1 MTLVAA
7 NTLNDANHF
16 GGGFV
21 APSMSQKIALAIEG
35 KVRTPYIAA
44 LAAYLLGATVTD
56 VIPATF
62 AIAAGLIAFVAVIAF
77 TQVQEEVLVAPVN
90 PLAARLAASQAK
102 IDALSA
108 ALQIAQARLNHSIAE
123 RETLAVELT
132 TDPLTGLQNR
142 RGLDTAFAECG
153 TDTVM
158 ALLDIDHFKKIN
170 DTFGHDAGDRVL
182 RDFAARLRTALND
195 SLPVYRIGGE
205 EFVVLFPKTEMATVA
220 AMLADFRAN
229 LKTSNVMRT
238 NDAMTVSFS
247 AGLALHDNA
256 EQTFDTVFKQADER
270 LYTAKLTGRAKT
282 VFSDDVNSNVI
293 AFAA

>member
-1 MTLVAA
+1 MTLVTA
-7 NTLNDANHF
+7 NTLSDVNHF
-16 GGGFV
+16 GGRFL
-21 APSMSQKIALAIEG
+21 APSLAQKIAVAMDS
-35 KVRTPYIAA
+35 KARTPYIAA
-44 LAAYLLGATVTD
+44 VAAYLLGASVTEI
-56 VIPATF
+56 VPAAF
-62 AIAAGLIAFVAVIAF
+62 AIAAGLIAFLAVAAF
-77 TQVQEEVLVAPVN
+77 TQVQEEVPVAPVS
-90 PLAARLAASQAK
+90 PLAAQLAALQAK
-102 IDALSA
+102 NDALSA
-108 ALQIAQARLNHSIAE
+108 ALAVVQKRLSSSIAE

-132 TDPLTGLQNR
+132 IDPLTGLQNR
-142 RGLDTAFAECG
+142 RGLDAAFAECG

-195 SLPVYRIGGE
+195 SLPIYRIGGE
-205 EFVVLFPKTEMATVA
+205 EFVVLFPQAEMATVA
-220 AMLADFRAN
+220 AMLADFRAD
-229 LKTSNVMRT
+229 LKTSNVLRS